1 MPRTRT
7 GKTRPAAAATRP
19 AGQARGD
26 DRIPAWLPPAAYAL
40 IAILLFRE
48 FVFGSAG
55 LLGTDT
61 TALSYFAREFYT
73 EFVRTNHRFPLWD
86 PLLFG
91 GIPFVEGMH
100 GDIFYPATLA
110 LFLLDTPAFWGW
122 KMILHVFLAGIFCF
136 LWLRRGLG
144 LRRGPAFFGGLVYMM
159 GADLVSLIFA
169 GGDGKLLVSALAP
182 LAFWLTERAVCSR
195 RLQDFAVLALG
206 VALLMFTSHMQAAY
220 FTVWGISLYF
230 LFRLAQVWRAERNTG
245 GAARLLGLFALAGVL
260 GVGAAAVQFVPPLL
274 YLREWS
280 HRADRTVQA
289 EAQSAYQYSTQWSM
303 HPEEA
308 MAMVV
313 PEFVGVNMPSE
324 TRPAETYWGRNAFK
338 LNHEYAGLVPLLLIP
353 LAFLRRREAR
363 SWFFLALGTASFLY
377 ALGATTPAFRL
388 FYLIPGVKLFR
399 APSIIIFLVG
409 LSVATLGAIGL
420 QRLLDWREGPP
431 EDRRAARRALWAAAA
446 VLGVLALL
454 ESAGAVT
461 GFWQA
466 VIYPAMAPDKA
477 AAFQANLPAIRTG
490 FWLAFLLAAAVAG
503 AWELASR
510 DLLSARGALVLL
522 AVLAAIDLY
531 RVDRDFVRG
540 TVLMNEVI
548 DPVFLEPDGAIRF
561 LQAEQAGAVEP
572 FRVLDL
578 GTYGRAR
585 GRVGSP
591 NLLAIHGLEQIGGHH
606 GNEMGRYRMLVGG
619 DDLLNLTRRLLDLTN
634 TRYVLR
640 AGSLGD
646 APGFT
651 EVYRDPTAI
660 IYRNESAFPR
670 AFLVGA
676 VEVVPDDVALTR
688 ILADPELDLRRTAL
702 LPEPLPAGVAVE
714 PDPVGTVE
722 WVDREVDRYTLRVT
736 ADRPALLVISE
747 NYFPAW
753 RATVDGE
760 PAPVV
765 RADYTFRAVPVP
777 AGTHEIRLE
786 YRSEVL
792 QASAYV
798 SLATLALLL
807 GVALGGAVRGRR
819 EGGGG

>member
-1 MPRTRT
+1 VPRTRAA
-7 GKTRPAAAATRP
+7 KTRPAASAARP
-19 AGQARGD
+19 NAQGGAE
-26 DRIPAWLPPAAYAL
+26 DRIPAWVPVAAYAL
-40 IAILLFRE
+40 AAVLLFRE

-55 LLGTDT
+55 LLGADT
-61 TALSYFAREFYT
+61 TYLSYFARNFYT
-73 EFVRTNHRFPLWD
+73 EAVRSLGRFPLWD

-100 GDIFYPATLA
+100 GDIFYPPTLA
-110 LFLLDTPAFWGW
+110 LFLLDTRAFWGW
-122 KMILHVFLAGIFCF
+122 KMILHVFLAGVFCF

-159 GADLVSLIFA
+159 GADLVSLIFP

-182 LAFWLTERAVCSR
+182 LAFWLTERAVRGR

-230 LFRLAQVWRAERNTG
+230 FFRLAQIWRAERSAG
-245 GAARLLGLFALAGVL
+245 GAARLLGLFALSGVL

-280 HRADRTVQA
+280 HRAERTVQA
-289 EAQSAYQYSTQWSM
+289 EAQSAYEYSTQWSM

-313 PEFVGVNMPSE
+313 PEFVGVNVPTE
-324 TRPAETYWGRNAFK
+324 TSAGNTYWGRNVFK
-338 LNHEYAGLVPLLLIP
+338 LNHEYAGLVPLLLLP
-353 LAFLRRREAR
+353 LAFIRRREAR
-363 SWFFLALGTASFLY
+363 AWFFLALGVASLLY

-409 LSVATLGAIGL
+409 LSVATLGAMGL
-420 QRLLDWREGPP
+420 QRLLDWLQGAP
-431 EDRRAARRALWAAAA
+431 EDRRAVRRTLWIAAA

-454 ESAGAVT
+454 ESAGLVT
-461 GFWQA
+461 GFWRA
-466 VIYPAMAPDKA
+466 VVYPGMGPAQE

-503 AWELASR
+503 TWELASR

-522 AVLAAIDLY
+522 AVLAAVDLY

-540 TVLMNEVI
+540 TVISNEVI
-548 DPVFLEPDGAIRF
+548 DPVFFEPDGAIRF
-561 LQAEQAGAVEP
+561 LQAEQARTAEP
-572 FRVLDL
+572 FRVVDL
-578 GTYGRAR
+578 GTYGEVR
-585 GRVGSP
+585 GRAGSP

-606 GNEMGRYRMLVGG
+606 GNEMGRYRTLIGG
-619 DDLLNLTRRLLDLTN
+619 DALRNLTRRLLDLTN
-634 TRYVLR
+634 TKYVVR
-640 AGSLGD
+640 ARSLGD

-660 IYRNESAFPR
+660 VYRNETAFPR

-676 VEVVPDDVALTR
+676 VEVVPDEVALTR
-688 ILADPELDLRRTAL
+688 ILADPDLDLRRTAL
-702 LPEPLPAGVAVE
+702 LPEPLPQGVAVE

-722 WVDREVDRYTLRVT
+722 WLDREADRYTLRVT

-753 RATVDGE
+753 RALVDGQ
-760 PAPVV
+760 PATVL

-777 AGTHEIRLE
+777 AGTHEVRLE

-798 SLATLALLL
+798 SLATLVLLL
-807 GVALGGAVRGRR
+807 GVAVGGALRGRR
-819 EGGGG
+819 GGGGG